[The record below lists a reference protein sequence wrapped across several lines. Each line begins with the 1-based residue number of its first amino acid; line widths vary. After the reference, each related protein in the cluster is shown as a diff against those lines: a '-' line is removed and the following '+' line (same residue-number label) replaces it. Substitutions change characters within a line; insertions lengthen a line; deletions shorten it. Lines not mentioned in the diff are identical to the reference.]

1 MSENNYYYSVSYV
14 DSQKKTQMASAF
26 DELSEQSVLTLHFR
40 FNGEL
45 VVDVDGTVVGT
56 VGVVPRAFSHVF
68 PLIDLYGRVHQVTA
82 PVYAS
87 LRILT
92 SKVLAISLL
101 KVPHPKGLRS
111 VTYVSVRLLF
121 TFTAK

>member
-1 MSENNYYYSVSYV
+1 
-14 DSQKKTQMASAF
+14 MASAF

-68 PLIDLYGRVHQVTA
+68 PLIDLYGRVHQVTT
-82 PVYAS
+82 PVA

-92 SKVLAISLL
+92 SEVLAISLL
-101 KVPHPKGLRS
+101 KVPHLKVLRS
-111 VTYVSVRLLF
+111 VTYVSVPLLF

>member
-1 MSENNYYYSVSYV
+1 MSENNYYYLVSSV

-82 PVYAS
+82 PVA